1 MLEEKILADYKQ
13 AMKNRDRLRSSVL
26 SFLRSSLKNLA
37 IDKRKDI
44 LSDEEVISVI
54 KKQIKQR
61 EDSIE
66 QFKRGGR
73 TDLSEKETK
82 EKEILESYLP
92 EQLGEEKIRAI
103 VDEIVVSLGGTAS
116 MADMG
121 KVMKEVMAKV
131 GASSDGKIVSS
142 IVKDR
147 LQKK

>member
-13 AMKNRDRLRSSVL
+13 AMKNRDSLRSSVL

-37 IDKRKDI
+37 IDKRKDM
-44 LSDEEVISVI
+44 LSDEEVILVI

-116 MADMG
+116 MVDMG

-131 GASSDGKIVSS
+131 GASSDGKTVSS

>member
-13 AMKNRDRLRSSVL
+13 AMKNRDSLRSSVL

-66 QFKRGGR
+66 QFKLGGR
-73 TDLSEKETK
+73 DDLSEKETK

-103 VDEIVVSLGGTAS
+103 VDEAVISLGGTAS

-131 GASSDGKIVSS
+131 GASADGKIVSS

>member
-13 AMKNRDRLRSSVL
+13 AMKNRDSLRSSVL

-116 MADMG
+116 MVDMG

-131 GASSDGKIVSS
+131 GASSDGKTVSS

>member
-37 IDKRKDI
+37 IDKRKDM

-116 MADMG
+116 MVDMG

>member
-1 MLEEKILADYKQ
+1 MLEEKIFADYKQ
-13 AMKNRDRLRSSVL
+13 AMKNRDSLRSSVL

-73 TDLSEKETK
+73 NDLSEKETK

-103 VDEIVVSLGGTAS
+103 VDEAVISLGGAVS

-131 GASSDGKIVSS
+131 GASADGKIVSS